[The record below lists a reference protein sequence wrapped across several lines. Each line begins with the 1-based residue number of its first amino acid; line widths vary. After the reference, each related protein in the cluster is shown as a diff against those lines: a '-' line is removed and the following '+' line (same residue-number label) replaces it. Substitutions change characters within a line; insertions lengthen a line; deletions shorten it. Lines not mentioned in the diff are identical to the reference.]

1 MNLLCKIILL
11 SFILSTIFIDVTAQ
25 QLTVVIN
32 QENVRI
38 ITAAQQTNV
47 YLPFLKNK
55 RVGLVANQTS
65 MIGDTHLVDSLLK
78 LGVKVKKVFSPEH
91 GFRGNADAGEHL
103 KNYKDAKTGIPVI
116 ALYGKNY
123 KPLASDLKGLD
134 IILFD
139 IQDVG
144 VRFYTYISTMHYV
157 MEACAENKIQLMILD
172 RPNPNGH
179 YVDGPVLEKEYKSF
193 VGMHPIPVVHGLTIG
208 ELAGMINAEGWLS
221 NGIKCDLTIIPCDRY
236 SHQDLYSLP
245 VKPSPNL
252 PNMKA
257 VYLYPSLCFFEGTV
271 ISVGRG
277 TDKPFEVFGHPD
289 LKTGNFSFVP
299 RSIQG
304 ASKNPPY
311 LGISCYGYEL
321 SQFADLYI
329 KTYKKLYLFWLLQ
342 TYKDFPTKD
351 EFFNDF
357 FNKLAGNGKL
367 MQQIKDGKT
376 EEEIRNSW
384 EPQLSNFREMRKK
397 YLLYQDYEN

>member
-25 QLTVVIN
+25 QLTEVIN

-384 EPQLSNFREMRKK
+384 EPQLSNYREMRKK

>member
-25 QLTVVIN
+25 QLTEVIN